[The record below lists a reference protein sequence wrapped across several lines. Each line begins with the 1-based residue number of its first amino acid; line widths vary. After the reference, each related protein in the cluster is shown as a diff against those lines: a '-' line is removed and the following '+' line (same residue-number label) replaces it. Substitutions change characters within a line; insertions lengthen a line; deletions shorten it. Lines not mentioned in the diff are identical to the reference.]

1 MAEEKTVKPSVFE
14 RHLQTGIQL
23 ILVMLLGWAG
33 LKLVDL
39 GENTAVLQERL
50 VYQGE
55 QISSLRREL
64 REWSN
69 VYYLKADA
77 ARELSQIKDN
87 VSDLNRRVSKLEGEK
102 R

>member
-1 MAEEKTVKPSVFE
+1 MAEEQTVEPSVFE

-23 ILVMLLGWAG
+23 TLVMLLGWAG

-87 VSDLNRRVSKLEGEK
+87 VSDLDRRVSKLEGEK

>member
-1 MAEEKTVKPSVFE
+1 MKPSVFE
-14 RHLQTGIQL
+14 RHLQTAIQL

-50 VYQGE
+50 VYQGQ
-55 QISSLRREL
+55 QITSLRREL

-69 VYYLKADA
+69 VYYLKSDA
-77 ARELSQIKDN
+77 TRELSDIKDS
-87 VSDLNRRVSKLEGEK
+87 VSDLNRRVSQLEGNQK
-102 R
+102 